1 MRNQNIRKLDPILP
15 FPDVASLAEKIAAT
29 ANEEDWK
36 FRRPILNRLPNR
48 LAIPVAHEY
57 VDIHNAKSRRD
68 SNLYLLDV
76 EEDLSSHAISISSND
91 DDLCAFAKK
100 VAKSCASY
108 RRQFSNEREGFL
120 FLVDYVRNRYKIEI
134 PMFNIFSVTGKKTY
148 EINPVTVTVTDHY
161 CYRNS
166 TTSIKTPDTDTVT
179 DKNKTIIREKWT
191 TEGVLNR
198 MCDENWWRKIFRKI
212 TAQEVEKYSISLGLV
227 HRQKRIYISDES
239 MQRISQQKRRHR
251 KSLEKI
257 TLTNEVGD
265 EYSLQ
270 ELADLSVANPKNRRN
285 ELMVRIRGTE
295 EISKALG
302 DTGMFYTIT
311 CPSKMHPRLAISG
324 EKNPKFDGTSPQQA
338 QKYITNLWAQIRAQL
353 ARNKTPIYGFRVVE
367 PHHDATP
374 HWHLLLFVKQVH
386 ADSITEVM
394 RKYVLREDPNE
405 KGASEH
411 RFTAIKVDPKK
422 GSATGYIAK
431 YISKSI
437 DGYGVDDDLYGNDA
451 KDSSKRIVGWA
462 SLWKVRQFQQIG
474 GPPVTL
480 YRELRRIKGDSL
492 TGLMFD
498 IWYAADKKNN
508 WHSFIKLMGG
518 PTASRKDH
526 PIKIA
531 RVWSDKPNKYLEPK
545 GYEIIGVQQGSVTIL
560 TRLHK
565 WSITFKIN
573 NKNEEIDSN
582 NHGKFKMGLGL

>member
-1 MRNQNIRKLDPILP
+1 MRSHNSRKLDPILP
-15 FPDVASLAEKIAAT
+15 FPDVASLPEKIAAT

-36 FRRPILNRLPNR
+36 FRRLILNRLPSR
-48 LAIPVAHEY
+48 LAVPVANQY
-57 VDIHNAKSRRD
+57 VDLHNTKSRKEA
-68 SNLYLLDV
+68 NLYLLDV
-76 EEDLSSHAISISSND
+76 DEKLSSDALSISSND
-91 DDLCAFAKK
+91 DDLCAYAKK
-100 VAKSCASY
+100 AAKRCASY
-108 RRQFSNEREGFL
+108 RRKFKTEKEAYL
-120 FLVDYVRNRYKIEI
+120 FLVDNVRKRYKIDI
-134 PMFNIFSVTGKKTY
+134 PMFNIFSETGQKTY
-148 EINPVTVTVTDHY
+148 DANPVTVTGTDRY

-166 TTSIKTPDTDTVT
+166 TNNKIPSDTDTVT
-179 DKNKTIIREKWT
+179 ENHVARKREKWT
-191 TEGVLNR
+191 PEGVLNR
-198 MCDENWWRKIFRKI
+198 LCDENWWRRIFRKI

-227 HRQKRIYISDES
+227 HRKKGIYISDES
-239 MQRISQQKRRHR
+239 MQRYSQQKRRHR

-270 ELADLSVANPKNRRN
+270 ELIDLSVANPKNRRN

-295 EISKALG
+295 ELSKELG
-302 DTGMFYTIT
+302 DIGMFYTIT
-311 CPSKMHPRLAISG
+311 CPSRMHPRLALSG
-324 EKNPKFDGTSPQQA
+324 EKNPKFDGTSPQQS
-338 QKYITNLWAQIRAQL
+338 QKYLTTIWAQIRAQL

-374 HWHLLLFVKQVH
+374 HWHLLLFVKKQH

-394 RKYVLREDPNE
+394 RQYALREDPDE

-411 RFTAIKVDPKK
+411 RFIAIKVDPKK

-451 KDSSKRIVGWA
+451 KDSAKRIVGWA

-492 TGLMFD
+492 TGLMYDF
-498 IWYAADKKNN
+498 WYAADKKN
-508 WHSFIKLMGG
+508 WQSFTNLIGG
-518 PTASRKDH
+518 STASRKDH

-531 RVWSDKPNKYLEPK
+531 RIWSDKPNKYLEPK
-545 GYEIIGVQQGSVTIL
+545 GYEIIGVHQASLTIP
-560 TRLHK
+560 TRLHT
-565 WSITFKIN
+565 WSVTFQN
-573 NKNEEIDSN
+573 SNEYKDVDSN
-582 NHGKFKMGLGL
+582 NQGKFKMGLGL